1 MAGECV
7 WVARSH
13 HHIILTCTLE
23 RMLRMHRKRV
33 VPPTFRLPAECHQ
46 PRLPGDWGQIRD
58 PRKARLTGVG
68 LFDRVHD
75 QIGVAITNG
84 IELHPVLAFEW
95 LS

>member
-1 MAGECV
+1 MF
-7 WVARSH
+7 
-13 HHIILTCTLE
+13 
-23 RMLRMHRKRV
+23 RMRQKRV
-33 VPPTFRLPAECHQ
+33 VPPTFRLLADCPQ
-46 PRLPGDWGQIRD
+46 PRLPGDWRQIRD
-58 PRKARLTGVG
+58 PRKARLAGVG